1 MVNTPREKG
10 GFRMNAVEPI
20 RDPKAIAAL
29 KARLY
34 QVNRRN
40 AAWFTLGINT
50 GLRIGDLLRIRVGD
64 VRPTRKQWMDRLIVI
79 EQKTG
84 KRKDPPL
91 SPPMKQALQEYLATR
106 PEARATDPLFPSQ
119 RGGRPLTRQAAK
131 AVGITEPIGT
141 HTMRKSW
148 GYHARK
154 AGIDLTIIQD
164 VLNHSDHAIT
174 YRYLGIDRYDRDQ
187 AYQSLNF

>member
-1 MVNTPREKG
+1 
-10 GFRMNAVEPI
+10 MNAVEPI

-29 KARLY
+29 KARLH
-34 QVNRRN
+34 QQSLRDM
-40 AAWFTLGINT
+40 AWFTLGINT
-50 GLRIGDLLRIRVGD
+50 GLRIGDLLRLKVGD
-64 VRPTRKQWMDRLIVI
+64 VRPTPKQWVDRLIVT

-91 SPPMKQALQEYLATR
+91 SVPMKKALQEYLATR
-106 PEARATDPLFPSQ
+106 PEAQPTDPLFPSQ
-119 RGGRPLTRQAAK
+119 RGGRPLTRQAAWRILSEAAK

-164 VLNHSDHAIT
+164 VLNHSDPAVT
-174 YRYLGIDRYDRDQ
+174 YRYLGIDRDDRDQ

>member
-1 MVNTPREKG
+1 MTV
-10 GFRMNAVEPI
+10 MNAVEPI

-29 KARLY
+29 KAWLHQQSLRDM
-34 QVNRRN
+34 V
-40 AAWFTLGINT
+40 WFTLGINT
-50 GLRIGDLLRIRVGD
+50 GLRKGDLLRLKVGD
-64 VRPTRKQWMDRLIVI
+64 VRPTPKQWVDRLIVI

-91 SPPMKQALQEYLATR
+91 SVPMKKALQEYLATR
-106 PEARATDPLFPSQ
+106 PEAKATEPLFPSQ
-119 RGGRPLTRQAAK
+119 RGGRPLTRQAAWRILSEAAK

-164 VLNHSDHAIT
+164 VLNHSDPAVT
-174 YRYLGIDRYDRDQ
+174 YRYLGIDRDDRDH